1 VALAGTAASTGGDTL
16 IEGSR
21 DVDSLEET
29 FRKFKEESERIG
41 RAFAAGVIGS
51 GEYDSLML
59 VMIGRFQAD
68 LIVGYGIG
76 MSYDD

>member
-1 VALAGTAASTGGDTL
+1 VVLSDPRRPSLESIRRKT
-16 IEGSR
+16 
-21 DVDSLEET
+21 VDSLEET